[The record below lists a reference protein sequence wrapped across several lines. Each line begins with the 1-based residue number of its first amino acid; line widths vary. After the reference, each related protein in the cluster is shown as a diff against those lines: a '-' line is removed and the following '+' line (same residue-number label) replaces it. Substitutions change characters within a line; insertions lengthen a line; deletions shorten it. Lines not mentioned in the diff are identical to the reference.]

1 MTVNAY
7 TLNKVLLCMLTM
19 RSDACVFY
27 DSVSLL
33 GCYNRN
39 GQCFTLITKFN
50 LLAQVVQKIGSATH

>member
-1 MTVNAY
+1 
-7 TLNKVLLCMLTM
+7 MLTM